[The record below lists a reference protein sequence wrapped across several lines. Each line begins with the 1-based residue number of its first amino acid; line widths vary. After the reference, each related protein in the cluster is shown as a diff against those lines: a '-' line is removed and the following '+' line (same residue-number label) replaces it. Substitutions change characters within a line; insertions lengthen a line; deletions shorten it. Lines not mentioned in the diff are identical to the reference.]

1 MIPSF
6 WVGYR
11 VHFRSIFLAHLC
23 VRCQAS
29 PSPCKA
35 LERRTRRLNFSQIR
49 CPGRFLSEDDDFVKL
64 GWYPVSVFPATSCR
78 HAVSPANMP
87 RVRSEREAVRSSSL
101 WQAWRGADVS
111 IVDDAGCV
119 KLRHER
125 PRELSPMRFL
135 RFCPTSS
142 AFRPRRT
149 N

>member
-1 MIPSF
+1 MMIPSF

-23 VRCQAS
+23 VHCQAS

-87 RVRSEREAVRSSSL
+87 RVRSEREAVRSL
-101 WQAWRGADVS
+101 L
-111 IVDDAGCV
+111 DDAGCV
-119 KLRHER
+119 KLCHER
-125 PRELSPMRFL
+125 PRELFPMRFL
-135 RFCPTSS
+135 RFWFCPTSS
-142 AFRPRRT
+142 AYRPRRT